1 MEEKKEIEKNK
12 KDEKE
17 TVEQNTTVEET
28 TAKEEVKK
36 EKKKKEIVEEPEE
49 SEEVKA
55 MRETGKKVRMAAIV
69 GCIFGVVLTVIFGFL
84 LDYKGYGKLK
94 NGSDIVATVDG
105 KKVTAADLYA
115 ILKEENGR
123 QAMLNEIDEYLL
135 DQKYPLSEKD
145 KEDAKEDAEEYIEYY
160 KNYGYSQESFLEE
173 NGFKSY
179 DEFVEYME
187 YQIQARKY
195 FFDYLEGRLEQGAVQ
210 KYFDENKEE
219 CTQYDT
225 EHILVKITETVPDEQ
240 ALALINEILG
250 KVNEGKSFEDIVSE
264 YGDKVVHEELGF
276 QGAKS
281 SLEESFLTVMLS
293 MEENSYSKEPVKTSY
308 GYHIIHKRK
317 AATLEDLRENI
328 LNTLSSDYIQDNQNF
343 QYAAIDAL
351 RKEFNLKIYD
361 EDIEKNYNE
370 YLKSK
375 LKENSDSV
383 KVGE

>member
-1 MEEKKEIEKNK
+1 MEKKEDFEENK

-17 TVEQNTTVEET
+17 TVEENKTVEET
-28 TAKEEVKK
+28 ATKK
-36 EKKKKEIVEEPEE
+36 EKKKKEVVEEPEE

-55 MRETGKKVRMAAIV
+55 KREIGKKIRIAAII
-69 GCIFGVVLTVIFGFL
+69 GCVFGVVLTCIFGLL

-94 NGSDIVATVDG
+94 HGKDIVATVDG
-105 KKVTAADLYA
+105 KEITAEDLYA

-123 QAMLNEIDEYLL
+123 QAMLNEIDEYIL
-135 DQKYPLSEKD
+135 DQKYPLSDED
-145 KEDAKEDAEEYIEYY
+145 KEAAKADAEEYIEYY

-195 FFDYLEGRLEQGAVQ
+195 FFDYLEGRLEEGAVK

-219 CTQYDT
+219 CTQFDT
-225 EHILVKITETVPDEQ
+225 EHILVRVTEAVPDEQ
-240 ALALINEILG
+240 ALALINEILA
-250 KVNEGKSFEDIVSE
+250 KVNEGKKFEDIVSE
-264 YGDKVVHEELGF
+264 YGDRIVHEELGF

-281 SLEESFLTVMLS
+281 NLEETFLTAMLA

-308 GYHIIHKRK
+308 GYHIIHKRN
-317 AATLEDLRENI
+317 AATLDDLREDI

-351 RKEFNLKIYD
+351 RKEYHLKIYD

-375 LKENSDSV
+375 LKENSDAV
-383 KVGE
+383 TVGE